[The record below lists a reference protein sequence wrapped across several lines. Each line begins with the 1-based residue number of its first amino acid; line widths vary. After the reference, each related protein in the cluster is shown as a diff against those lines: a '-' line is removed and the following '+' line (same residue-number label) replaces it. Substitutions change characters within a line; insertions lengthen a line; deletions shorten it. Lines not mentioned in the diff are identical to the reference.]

1 MGSSMGRCGRE
12 AIPDAILFDLDGTL
26 IDSTEAYFMIMEIAF
41 QRIGVPPVSRKR
53 ILNAV
58 VDGAFLWDEVL
69 PATDPREK
77 DALITKAWGIIR
89 EIYPRIFQ
97 DQVDLFPGV
106 VDVLKDLKAG
116 GVKIGIATST
126 PRNQLEIKLL
136 PLRDSGADRFFDAVI
151 AADDTKRRKPA
162 ADPLLECVRQM
173 DTEPDRSI
181 YIGDTRADIR
191 AGKAAGM
198 VTIGVLSGIDP
209 YETLKMEEPDL
220 IIKSVVELRD
230 TDYFPKVTD
239 RSDLT
244 G

>member
-1 MGSSMGRCGRE
+1 MGISMGKCGKG
-12 AIPDAILFDLDGTL
+12 AIPDAVLFDLDGTL

-69 PATDPREK
+69 PATDQEEK

-89 EIYPRIFQ
+89 EIYPQIFR
-97 DQVDLFPGV
+97 DQAGLFPGAG
-106 VDVLKDLKAG
+106 DILKDLKAG

-126 PRNQLEIKLL
+126 PRDQLEVKLF
-136 PLRDSGADRFFDAVI
+136 PLRESGVDQLLDAVI
-151 AADDTKRRKPA
+151 AADDTQRRKPA

-173 DTEPDRSI
+173 GAAPDRSV
-181 YIGDTRADIR
+181 YVGDTRADIR

-198 VTIGVLSGIDP
+198 ATIGVLSGIDP

-220 IIKSVVELRD
+220 IIKGIVELRD
-230 TDYFPKVTD
+230 TDYFPKVTGK
-239 RSDLT
+239 SNPT
-244 G
+244 E